1 MGDLSGA
8 VQSTQ
13 GLGEELARRKTA
25 QGHFRRG
32 RRLGYPRAKYHV
44 TDYLRKC
51 GARSATP
58 SRPMWDNRSLGTG
71 QDRWSGVGRR
81 GSTPGSD
88 VRLTLM
94 SLGFLH
100 GDGWFDILWRL
111 CEDVE
116 PLVAEFEEGSGRC
129 FEVLQVKE

>member
-1 MGDLSGA
+1 MRSPERNSFTPYVG
-8 VQSTQ
+8 Q
-13 GLGEELARRKTA
+13 
-25 QGHFRRG
+25 
-32 RRLGYPRAKYHV
+32 PI
-44 TDYLRKC
+44 LR
-51 GARSATP
+51 
-58 SRPMWDNRSLGTG
+58 NRTGSL
-71 QDRWSGVGRR
+71 VGRWPTWFNT
-81 GSTPGSD
+81 GGD